1 MASHS
6 LRSLAPLQGLALNLI
21 SISASI
27 PVLFPSIDFHLLLL
41 QGFLCTI
48 TRQSKRSWKQQGFV
62 SCIPYSF
69 WNTEFEL
76 FLIFF
81 LGLINLQKAVRA
93 NVDGAQLR
101 ANVDGALLVTNGA
114 AAGKG
119 PEAEKAVQ
127 KKVAVKTKPE
137 AVIELSSDTEE
148 VKKEKPINT
157 KKTGEGSSRKK
168 VQTMT
173 SILTSRSK
181 VIFG

>member
-1 MASHS
+1 M
-6 LRSLAPLQGLALNLI
+6 
-21 SISASI
+21 
-27 PVLFPSIDFHLLLL
+27 
-41 QGFLCTI
+41 
-48 TRQSKRSWKQQGFV
+48 
-62 SCIPYSF
+62 
-69 WNTEFEL
+69 
-76 FLIFF
+76 
-81 LGLINLQKAVRA
+81 QKAVRD

-119 PEAEKAVQ
+119 PEAEKAAQ

>member
-1 MASHS
+1 M
-6 LRSLAPLQGLALNLI
+6 
-21 SISASI
+21 
-27 PVLFPSIDFHLLLL
+27 
-41 QGFLCTI
+41 
-48 TRQSKRSWKQQGFV
+48 
-62 SCIPYSF
+62 
-69 WNTEFEL
+69 
-76 FLIFF
+76 
-81 LGLINLQKAVRA
+81 QKAV
-93 NVDGAQLR
+93 R

-119 PEAEKAVQ
+119 PEAEKAAQ

-168 VQTMT
+168 VVQTMT